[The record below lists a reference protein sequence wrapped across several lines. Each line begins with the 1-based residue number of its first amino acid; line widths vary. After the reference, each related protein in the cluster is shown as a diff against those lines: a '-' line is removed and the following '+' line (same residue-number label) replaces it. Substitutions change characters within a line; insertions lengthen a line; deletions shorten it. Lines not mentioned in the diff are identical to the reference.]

1 MLLLS
6 VAGNLRP
13 TLEYLRDKIGVE
25 PVRLGWALGSNPML
39 FSVSLT
45 GFLQKNVRFYNRDL
59 RIPHRT
65 LGTMIGAYPA
75 LLTLSIEN
83 NVMPKIELLVESM
96 GLSMSRATKLIIDT
110 PAVLGR
116 SRYSL
121 WSSCYRACILLLIL
135 HACILLLTLQSVVII
150 LRACILLLIWHAC
163 ILLLTLQSLVIILR
177 VYPPPHMDC
186 MYPPPNATV
195 SGPHHRTASS
205 RPYIYMHIYTYI
217 HVCIYIYRSSY
228 NSLIA
233 VGFEQKEVVAM
244 LQSNARLLVNACSQ
258 SAELMMEALES
269 APLNLSPEQ
278 ARMLLRRYPL
288 LLSVRAGAERVRYL
302 SHYLQVQVDIY
313 VCMYNPIFFSY
324 CFNICSEC
332 FY

>member
-121 WSSCYRACILLLIL
+121 WSSCYV
-135 HACILLLTLQSVVII
+135 H
-150 LRACILLLIWHAC
+150 
-163 ILLLTLQSLVIILR
+163 
-177 VYPPPHMDC
+177 
-186 MYPPPNATV
+186 V
-195 SGPHHRTASS
+195 SS
-205 RPYIYMHIYTYI
+205 
-217 HVCIYIYRSSY
+217 
-228 NSLIA
+228 
-233 VGFEQKEVVAM
+233 
-244 LQSNARLLVNACSQ
+244 
-258 SAELMMEALES
+258 
-269 APLNLSPEQ
+269 
-278 ARMLLRRYPL
+278 
-288 LLSVRAGAERVRYL
+288 
-302 SHYLQVQVDIY
+302 
-313 VCMYNPIFFSY
+313 FSY
-324 CFNICSEC
+324 CMHVSSSSHYSLGSSYYVHVSSSLYGMHVSSFSHGMHVSSSSYGMHASSSSGSEQGLPHRSQGRTALEARVRRPIRLPLLHPEREN
-332 FY
+332 FHHTVQHI

>member
-45 GFLQKNVRFYNRDL
+45 GFLQNNVRFYNRDL

-121 WSSCYRACILLLIL
+121 WSSCYVHVSSFSYCMHVSSSSHYSLCSSYYVHVSSSLYGMHVSSSSSRYSLWSSYYVCILLLVWTACILLL
-135 HACILLLTLQSVVII
+135 
-150 LRACILLLIWHAC
+150 
-163 ILLLTLQSLVIILR
+163 
-177 VYPPPHMDC
+177 
-186 MYPPPNATV
+186 
-195 SGPHHRTASS
+195 
-205 RPYIYMHIYTYI
+205 
-217 HVCIYIYRSSY
+217 
-228 NSLIA
+228 
-233 VGFEQKEVVAM
+233 M
-244 LQSNARLLVNACSQ
+244 LQSK
-258 SAELMMEALES
+258 
-269 APLNLSPEQ
+269 
-278 ARMLLRRYPL
+278 
-288 LLSVRAGAERVRYL
+288 
-302 SHYLQVQVDIY
+302 
-313 VCMYNPIFFSY
+313 
-324 CFNICSEC
+324 
-332 FY
+332 